1 MVGKNQLRC
10 LESLHNEEQ
19 ILDYLKRAQEVLDIE
34 IAGLEKV
41 KHDMGEAFIQ
51 AVDAILSTVDNGGKV
66 VVTGVGKNLH
76 IGNKMAAS
84 FTSTGTPSVVM
95 HPIEAMH
102 GDFGILGDRDIVLAM
117 SYSGASDELIALL
130 QPVKRK
136 GVKIIAM
143 TGEMDSPLAQHS
155 DIIISVKVD
164 QEACPFNMAPTTSTT
179 ATLAMGDALAM
190 VLLKARGFEIEDYAK
205 LHPGGAIGRTLLL
218 RVSDVMRT
226 GDRCAQV
233 TVGQPVREA
242 LMAMTGAKAGCVAV
256 LKEDNTLAGIMT
268 DGDLR
273 RHLIETPNLVEQP
286 IESIMTA
293 SPVTLSKNQLA
304 IEILH
309 IYEEHNIDDLIV
321 VDENNRVIG
330 AVDIQDMPK
339 LKIL

>member
-41 KHDMGEAFIQ
+41 KHYMCEAFIQ

>member
-1 MVGKNQLRC
+1 M
-10 LESLHNEEQ
+10 
-19 ILDYLKRAQEVLDIE
+19 DYLKRAKEVLDNE
-34 IAGLEKV
+34 IAGIEKV
-41 KHDMGEAFIQ
+41 KRDMDEGFIQ
-51 AVDAILSTVDNGGKV
+51 AVDAILSTVNNGGKV

-76 IGNKMAAS
+76 IGNKMAAT
-84 FTSTGTPSVVM
+84 FTSTGTPAVVM

-102 GDFGILGDRDIVLAM
+102 GDFGILGDRDILLAM

-143 TGEMDSPLAQHS
+143 TGEKDSPLAQHS
-155 DIIISVKVD
+155 DIIVSVRVD

-190 VLLKARGFEIEDYAK
+190 VLLKAHGFEIEDYAK

-218 RVSDVMRT
+218 RVGDVMRT
-226 GDRCAQV
+226 GERCAKV
-233 TVGQPVREA
+233 KTGQPVREA
-242 LMAMTGAKAGCVAV
+242 LISMTGAQSGCVAIV
-256 LKEDNTLAGIMT
+256 ENDDTLAGIVT

-293 SPVTLSKNQLA
+293 NPITLSKDQLA
-304 IEILH
+304 LEILH
-309 IYEEHNIDDLIV
+309 IYEQHNIDDLIV
-321 VDENNRVIG
+321 VDKDNRVIG
-330 AVDIQDMPK
+330 AVDIQDLPK

>member
-1 MVGKNQLRC
+1 M
-10 LESLHNEEQ
+10 
-19 ILDYLKRAQEVLDIE
+19 DYLTRAQEVLDNE

-41 KHDMGEAFIQ
+41 KRDMGEGFIQ
-51 AVDAILSTVDNGGKV
+51 AIDAILATVDNGGKL
-66 VVTGVGKNLH
+66 VVTGVGKNWH
-76 IGNKMAAS
+76 IGNKMAAT
-84 FTSTGTPSVVM
+84 FTSTGTPAVAM

-102 GDFGILGDRDIVLAM
+102 GDFGILGDRDILLAM

-136 GVKIIAM
+136 GIKIIAM

-155 DIIISVKVD
+155 DIIVSVKIE

-190 VLLKARGFEIEDYAK
+190 VLLKAHGFEIEDYAK

-218 RVSDVMRT
+218 RVGDVMRT
-226 GDRCAQV
+226 GDRCA
-233 TVGQPVREA
+233 TVQIGQPVREA
-242 LMAMTGAKAGCVAV
+242 LIAMTGAQAGCVAV
-256 LKEDNTLAGIMT
+256 VEKDNALAGIIT

-286 IESIMTA
+286 VESVMTA
-293 SPVTLSKNQLA
+293 GPITLSKGQLA
-304 IEILH
+304 LEILN
-309 IYEEHNIDDLIV
+309 IYEERNIDDLIV
-321 VDENNRVIG
+321 VDEQNHVIG
-330 AVDIQDMPK
+330 AVDIQDLPK